1 MLLSSALG
9 GNCRTCVVVTGS
21 SEKQHAI
28 ETMQS
33 MRFGESCTLVTRDTS
48 GDNMAAVTR
57 AIRQVGCP
65 SLKPNLFPRFSRVV
79 LTWFSHCSL
88 LQIDAEI
95 EVVEEAIRAKERWE
109 TVRIVREDE
118 LHQEGEATAS
128 SEVVVK
134 SVLVGAEVEREHLE
148 LLLSRKRIL
157 SGN

>member
-57 AIRQVGCP
+57 AIRQVGRP
-65 SLKPNLFPRFSRVV
+65 SLKPTSFPRFSRVP
-79 LTWFSHCSL
+79 TWSSHGSL

-148 LLLSRKRIL
+148 LLLSRRRIL

>member
-57 AIRQVGCP
+57 AIRQVGCTSQSSIFVVATACDLGCP
-65 SLKPNLFPRFSRVV
+65 LLKP
-79 LTWFSHCSL
+79 T
-88 LQIDAEI
+88 
-95 EVVEEAIRAKERWE
+95 
-109 TVRIVREDE
+109 
-118 LHQEGEATAS
+118 
-128 SEVVVK
+128 
-134 SVLVGAEVEREHLE
+134 
-148 LLLSRKRIL
+148 
-157 SGN
+157 